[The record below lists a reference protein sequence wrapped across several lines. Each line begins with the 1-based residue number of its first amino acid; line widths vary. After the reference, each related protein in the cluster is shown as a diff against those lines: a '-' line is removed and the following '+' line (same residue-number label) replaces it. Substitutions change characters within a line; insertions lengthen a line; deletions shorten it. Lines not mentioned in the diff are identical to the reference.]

1 MDRDSSLGMVS
12 SLPPGNPR
20 FPIDIPIVPLFSTR
34 DQRNLCTFYSRVM
47 ALPRLES
54 LNFDGSNLDGRI
66 NDYNLFNT
74 ANQLYLPS
82 WKIVSTKKSIWK
94 KKRLNIFV
102 KLAYSFFIAF
112 PLSNFLFILTIRVLY
127 IFINVTLLP
136 SVVNFQSIVQT
147 RSHERIEEKKG
158 KSDSVFR
165 WSTVEPFLK
174 GNMAFPRCKQGE
186 TLLGA

>member
-12 SLPPGNPR
+12 SPPPGNPR

-54 LNFDGSNLDGRI
+54 LNFDGSNLDLDGRI

-127 IFINVTLLP
+127 IFINNSPLLCRKFLKHRTD
-136 SVVNFQSIVQT
+136 SKS
-147 RSHERIEEKKG
+147 RKDWRKKG
-158 KSDSVFR
+158 EKRFGVSLVNGG
-165 WSTVEPFLK
+165 TVS
-174 GNMAFPRCKQGE
+174 
-186 TLLGA
+186 